1 MLGAIIAEF
10 LFVEIIIERR
20 RFIQVMKVRSL
31 FVNKGLLLGLS
42 YLMRHKKNFFK
53 VLFVSLIGAALGS
66 TLPLIFGGMV
76 RAAVIKETVWWI
88 IPGFIVVWAVFDQIY
103 NWTTRYVDK
112 YGAHIAW
119 DASGDLFSDGMKRL
133 IRLPMSYLGDQRLG
147 KVVQRLDRSADYLER
162 NIRDVAFSL
171 LPHFTTAVLGITFAF
186 FIHWLM
192 GALLLC
198 TVIFYTMAMTS
209 KTKVILEK
217 TRTVRK
223 LWEEFWGYLWDV
235 VNNVKAIKSN
245 TTESFESGRIE
256 INIAKPYEKE
266 KEIEEIRGQLK
277 CREHLIFGLGAVI
290 SLSTATYLLRV
301 GAIDAGGLVAF
312 LSYLSLVYKPFGQ
325 LAHNWRLIQE
335 STIALERTEKF
346 LALEMEAYDSGISRP
361 MTGKVE
367 FRNVAF
373 SYGNGSNEL
382 GEAIFESLNFT
393 VFPGETVA
401 LVGESGVGK
410 TTLIDLISRYFTPL
424 RGSVC
429 IDGLDVSEWNLNSL
443 RSQIAVVPQD
453 VQLFNDNIKIN
464 IAYGD
469 LDQLDSMESIQ
480 RAAEDAYAHDFI
492 TGSRFKN
499 GYDQIVGERGV
510 KVSTGQRQRII
521 LARAFLRNANTK
533 ILILD
538 EVTSALDSESER
550 HIQEALTELKKG
562 KTTFIIA
569 HRLSTIRN
577 ADKIIV
583 LDKSGVAEV
592 GTHNELI
599 RQNGIYNKFVELQ
612 SIGHAV

>member
-1 MLGAIIAEF
+1 METH
-10 LFVEIIIERR
+10 
-20 RFIQVMKVRSL
+20 SL
-31 FVNKGLLLGLS
+31 YTNKGLRLGVS
-42 YLMRHKKNFFK
+42 YLMRYQKKFFK
-53 VLFVSLIGAALGS
+53 VLFVSLAGAALGS
-66 TLPLIFGGMV
+66 TLPLIFGSMV
-76 RAAVIKETVWWI
+76 RAAGTKAVAWWV
-88 IPGFIVVWAVFDQIY
+88 IPGFILTWAVFDQIY

-112 YGAHIAW
+112 HGAKIAR
-119 DASGDLFSDGMKRL
+119 DSSGSLFADGMQHM
-133 IRLPMSYLGDQRLG
+133 IHLPMSYLVDQRLG

-171 LPHFTTAVLGITFAF
+171 LPHFTTAVFGIVFAF
-186 FIHWLM
+186 YVHWLI
-192 GALLLC
+192 GTLFLV
-198 TVIFYTMAMTS
+198 TVICYTIAMMS
-209 KTKVILEK
+209 KSRVILEK
-217 TRTVRK
+217 TRATRK
-223 LWEEFWGYLWDV
+223 LWEEFWGYLWDI

-245 TTESFESGRIE
+245 TTECFESDRIE
-256 INIAKPYEKE
+256 KNIAKPNDKE
-266 KEIEEIRGQLK
+266 NEIEEVRGQLK
-277 CREHLIFGLGAVI
+277 CREHLIFGLGAVAT
-290 SLSTATYLLRV
+290 LSIATYLLRI
-301 GAIDAGGLVAF
+301 GSIDAGGLVACI
-312 LSYLSLVYKPFGQ
+312 SYLSLVYKPFGQ

-346 LALEMEAYDSGISRP
+346 LALETEAYDSGIVRP
-361 MTGKVE
+361 MVGKVE
-367 FRNVAF
+367 FKDVAF
-373 SYGNGSNEL
+373 SYDTGNGASR
-382 GEAIFESLNFT
+382 EAVFENLNFT
-393 VFPGETVA
+393 ALPGETVA

-410 TTLIDLISRYFTPL
+410 TTLIDLISRFFVPL

-469 LDQLDSMESIQ
+469 LEKLDSMESIR
-480 RAAEDAYAHDFI
+480 RAAENAYAHDFI

-499 GYDQIVGERGV
+499 GYDQVVGERGV

-550 HIQEALTELKKG
+550 RIQEALSELKKG

-583 LDKSGVAEV
+583 LDKSGVAEI
-592 GTHNELI
+592 GTHEELI
-599 RQNGIYNKFVELQ
+599 RRDGVYKKFVRLQ